1 MPFEKGQSG
10 NPGGR
15 PKVKPF
21 KDALMIEAKAAENGE
36 PCEAKPG
43 SLRWNARKLLEL
55 GEVPAIKEIADRLDG
70 KVTQGISGPDGGPIQ
85 TVDLTNMTEEQL
97 NALEAIFGPLA
108 TGGGDDEG
116 DPGGEGEE
124 IR

>member
-1 MPFEKGQSG
+1 MPFEPGVSG

-15 PKVKPF
+15 AKARPF

-70 KVTQGISGPDGGPIQ
+70 KVPQAIVGDGDEDPIDINVRLDAERFTRSIAGLVARSGESPGDQQPD
-85 TVDLTNMTEEQL
+85 T
-97 NALEAIFGPLA
+97 
-108 TGGGDDEG
+108 
-116 DPGGEGEE
+116 
-124 IR
+124 